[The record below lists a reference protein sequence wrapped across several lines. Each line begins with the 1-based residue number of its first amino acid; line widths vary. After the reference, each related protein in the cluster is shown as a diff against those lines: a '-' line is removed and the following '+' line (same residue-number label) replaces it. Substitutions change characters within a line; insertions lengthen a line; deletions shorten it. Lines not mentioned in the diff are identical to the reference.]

1 MLRTLLALFRPLTT
15 IARELAII
23 RELWELELASRQP
36 PIYRVTE
43 RPSKR
48 DTEVTYS
55 GVTDK
60 RPAYKRGFEA
70 DEEEDDE

>member
-55 GVTDK
+55 GVIDK
-60 RPAYKRGFEA
+60 RPVYKRGFEA